1 MKLSQPEIFEV
12 VNNLSMQYIINC
24 NGIKLSSR
32 GILRKS
38 KNVRAFN
45 FEHKGVLSP
54 FSAIWILNP
63 PTPKPYTYDN
73 YNLLWMEFDPFST
86 S

>member
-45 FEHKGVLSP
+45 FEHKGVKKPVLCNLDLKSP
-54 FSAIWILNP
+54 HPQTLHLRQLQFVV
-63 PTPKPYTYDN
+63 DGV
-73 YNLLWMEFDPFST
+73 
-86 S
+86 